1 MSGPDLAIVYEHPDW
16 FAPLFLALDDA
27 GIAYAAIRAEGHAF
41 DPAGSPPPAPLI
53 FNRIAMSSFLRQA
66 EHPIFYSQALFAH
79 WEGQGARVLN
89 GSAALANDASKAR
102 QLSLIHALGLAAP
115 DTRVVHARADLVAA
129 AKAIGFP
136 VLVKADIGGAGAGIA
151 RYDTAEE
158 LAAAVSEGTTPAG
171 VNGVT
176 LVQACVPRRGDKI
189 GRIETLGGH
198 YLYAIDIESDGETFD
213 LCPADACAIG
223 RPPVRITRADPP
235 PDLIAAAVAIARV
248 AGLDVGGVE
257 YLIDDRDG
265 VARFFDIN
273 ALSNFVANPR
283 EVLGWDPHDRLVA
296 WLRAQITSSRRAA

>member
-1 MSGPDLAIVYEHPDW
+1 MSRPDLAIVYEHPGW
-16 FAPLFLALDDA
+16 FAPLFAALDRA
-27 GIAYAAIRAEGHAF
+27 GIAYAAIPAKGHAF
-41 DPAGSPPPAPLI
+41 DPGGSPPPAPLV

-66 EHPIFYSQALFAH
+66 EHPIFYVQALFAH

-89 GSAALANDASKAR
+89 GSAALALDASKAR

-115 DTRVVHARADLVAA
+115 DTRVVHARADLFAA
-129 AKAIGFP
+129 AQAIGFP

-151 RYDTAEE
+151 RYDTAEG

-189 GRIETLGGH
+189 SRIETLGGRF
-198 YLYAIDIESDGETFD
+198 LYALELESDGDTFD
-213 LCPADACAIG
+213 LCPADACAVG
-223 RPPVRITRADPP
+223 RAPVRITRADPP
-235 PDLIAAAVAIARV
+235 PNLIAAVEAIAQ
-248 AGLDVGGVE
+248 AASLDVGGVE

-296 WLRAQITSSRRAA
+296 WLGDQIASPRRAA